1 MPEIMGYEWV
11 FDVYDADVS
20 YGNTLAVRFLRSLNM
35 LQRHLLLSIATR
47 FDVGMI

>member
-20 YGNTLAVRFLRSLNM
+20 YGNTLAVRFLKILK
-35 LQRHLLLSIATR
+35 HATEASFA
-47 FDVGMI
+47 FDRYTF